1 MLSFYKKAK
10 YNQIK
15 ILENQIKIPSLF
27 KTLYSWIIVYILA
40 LNFNGYYQYW
50 NIIKINLK
58 YSWI

>member
-50 NIIKINLK
+50 NFIKINLK